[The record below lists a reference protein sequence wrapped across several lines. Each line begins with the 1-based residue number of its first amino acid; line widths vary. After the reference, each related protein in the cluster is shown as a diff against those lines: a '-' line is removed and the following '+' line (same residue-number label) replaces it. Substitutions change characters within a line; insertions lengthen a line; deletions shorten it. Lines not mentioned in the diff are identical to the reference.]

1 MTVYFI
7 MSLNLISVM
16 AQRVKLKGLS
26 EVENAIKKMAH
37 IYTPE
42 IIGKILTEEAK
53 PMVETMRGLAPVHTG
68 RLRKSIKILNRKNE
82 KFKYTTLVGIDYAQ
96 DGKGTMTIPAL
107 ASVIE
112 YGARLREPKR
122 GEFKRVKIGDEWVT
136 MGKGDGAFASI
147 PARPFIRPG
156 YDMHKGRIAENIV
169 KKLYELTQKKAKE
182 EGFDAK

>member
-1 MTVYFI
+1 
-7 MSLNLISVM
+7 M
-16 AQRVKLKGLS
+16 AQRVKVTGAK
-26 EVENAIKKMAH
+26 EIEEAIKKMAH
-37 IYTPE
+37 LFTPE
-42 IIGKILTEEAK
+42 IIEKILTEEAK
-53 PMVETMRGLAPVHTG
+53 PMVETMRSLAPQKTG
-68 RLRKSIKILNRKNE
+68 RLVNSIKVLDRKNS
-82 KFKYTTLVGIDYAQ
+82 KFKYTTLVGIDYRP

-107 ASVIE
+107 ASLME
-112 YGARLREPKR
+112 YGGAFREPKR